1 MSSFEGKICK
11 DNKVATEIDENGHSD
26 RNIDY
31 ENVRSENFDAA
42 NQKILTRCSV
52 SQTFVATRWQ

>member
-11 DNKVATEIDENGHSD
+11 DNKVATEIDENGYSD

-31 ENVRSENFDAA
+31 ENVRSENFDAV
-42 NQKILTRCSV
+42 NQKILTL
-52 SQTFVATRWQ
+52 